1 METTI
6 LKHVIPSMGEA
17 SDIQKALTDFGQ
29 SLHNVISVDSSSE
42 ITAICQDGKLPS
54 KVFPLFFWDTSQD
67 ALFIVRTKT
76 SHPERLAGRMP
87 LWKSSID
94 YVEGHVPLAGY
105 ASRALAFSSPDSNLV
120 TAGWE
125 LSSDA
130 RYLTVPEAGVYTLS
144 AYALKGG
151 NGEAQWYQLTA
162 TMDGQYFSSQTSGN
176 GQMMLSVT
184 QYMPAGSRIEL
195 GVYFATGY
203 AWWVD
208 SGRVTI
214 AKIA

>member
-1 METTI
+1 METTK
-6 LKHVIPSMGEA
+6 LKHAIPSMSETA
-17 SDIQKALTDFGQ
+17 DIQTALTRFGE
-29 SLHNVISVDSSSE
+29 SLHNVISVTSPAE
-42 ITAICQDGKLPS
+42 ITSITRNANVPLTA
-54 KVFPLFFWDTSQD
+54 FPLFFWDTSQD
-67 ALFIVRTKT
+67 ALFIVKTKT
-76 SHPERLAGRMP
+76 SQPERLAGRMP

-105 ASRALAFSSPDSNLV
+105 VPRALAFSSPDSGLV

-130 RYLTVPEAGVYTLS
+130 RYLTVPEAGLYTLS
-144 AYALKGG
+144 AYASKGG

-162 TMDGQYFSSQTSGN
+162 TMNDQYFSSQTSGN
-176 GQMMLSVT
+176 GQMTLSVT

-195 GVYFATGY
+195 SVYFATGY

-208 SGRVTI
+208 NGRVTI
-214 AKIA
+214 AKSA